1 MVKQPPS
8 RMAPNW
14 RIDFQVDTCWHPE
27 KTAFFKCVF
36 EEASEVSL
44 GDDLTTCT
52 RSKTVQNSDCIM
64 LMQMVPFIIV
74 KSLLSIQ
81 YGYHVIGNCS

>member
-36 EEASEVSL
+36 EEASEVPL
-44 GDDLTTCT
+44 GDAGELPASVLDDLTTCT

-74 KSLLSIQ
+74 KPLL
-81 YGYHVIGNCS
+81 